1 MQDWEYEEHENEV
14 KEVNEEMEFL
24 ESEKRQMNQQ
34 FEVSKRQKIEV
45 VEDDVLLEDEFCYGL
60 LLVTD

>member
-45 VEDDVLLEDEFCYGL
+45 VEEDVLLEDEFCYGL